1 MYGIYGMD
9 KMQGVVKQVRWS
21 IEGVL
26 CIIYATKEYIQ
37 YTHVTIT
44 IFKIDK
50 LLQYQLGDFAL

>member
-1 MYGIYGMD
+1 MD